1 MKRRLSIAMTA
12 AISALSVMAQ
22 NSLSTKVDNEQMLE
36 RFLSYVKIESQSVD
50 EPSMTSF
57 PMTEGQKRIA
67 QYINDEVRAFG

>member
-50 EPSMTSF
+50 EPSMTSV

-67 QYINDEVRAFG
+67 QYIYDEVRAFG